1 MNVVRNPA
9 STDITVS
16 DWSRVVFSRL
26 SHRFQNGSGIDLL
39 AWAVETFGNGL
50 SIGTGLGASGIV
62 LMDLALQINPDV
74 DIFYIDTG
82 YFFPETLDLIKRLE
96 QHYQRNLRRV
106 SAGSIEQQTK
116 RFGPQ
121 LYANDPDLCC
131 QLRKVGPLK
140 QALADS
146 TAWVTALRRD
156 QSSTRK
162 DVGMIQ
168 WNERYQVVKIA
179 PLAHWTEEDIWQHI
193 REHNLPYNT
202 LHDQSYPSI
211 GCWPCTK
218 PVQAGEDIR
227 SGRWQGTEKKECG
240 LHWELIEQPVASV
253 QAS

>member
-1 MNVVRNPA
+1 MNVVRDQA

-16 DWSRVVFSRL
+16 DWSRLVFSRL

-62 LMDLALQINPDV
+62 LIDLALQINPDV
-74 DIFYIDTG
+74 DIFYIDTS
-82 YFFPETLDLIKRLE
+82 YFFPETLNLVERLE

-106 SAGSIEQQTK
+106 SAGSIEQQDK

-121 LYANDPDLCC
+121 LYANDPNLCC
-131 QLRKVGPLK
+131 QLRKVAPLK

-162 DVGMIQ
+162 DVSMIQ
-168 WNERYQVVKIA
+168 WNERYHVVKIA
-179 PLAHWTEEDIWQHI
+179 PLVYWTEEDIWQHI
-193 REHNLPYNT
+193 REYKLPYNP
-202 LHDQSYPSI
+202 LHDQNYPSI

-218 PVQAGEDIR
+218 PVQAGDDLR
-227 SGRWQGTEKKECG
+227 AGRWQGTEKKECG
-240 LHWELIEQPVASV
+240 LHWELVEPPLAGVPA
-253 QAS
+253 